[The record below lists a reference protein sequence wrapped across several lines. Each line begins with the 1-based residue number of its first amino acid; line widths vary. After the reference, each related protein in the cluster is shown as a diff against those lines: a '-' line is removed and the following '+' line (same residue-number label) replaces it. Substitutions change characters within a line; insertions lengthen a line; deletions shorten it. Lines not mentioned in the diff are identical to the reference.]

1 MLEQGKDVAEHFGQG
16 SQAED
21 IGDETWGCLFKIK
34 GRRNSEKSLERT
46 RVWSLSP
53 EDGSGEQ
60 VT

>member
-1 MLEQGKDVAEHFGQG
+1 MAEHFGQG